1 MEGGREGRRG
11 FLFFKECRLYV
22 FDGGEEVALKGR
34 LEGTI
39 ERHEERGEMR
49 DVGWGEGEALGRLR
63 VCGLK

>member
-11 FLFFKECRLYV
+11 FLFFKQCRLDI
-22 FDGGEEVALKGR
+22 FDGGVGEALKGR

-39 ERHEERGEMR
+39 GRHEERGAMR

-63 VCGLK
+63 VCG